1 MKKFKLST
9 SFVSML
15 AISALSGSI
24 LSIHEASASG
34 MDLAALLAARANM
47 KRTGMGVGS
56 SALKFK
62 PKVNV
67 ETTYPAEVA
76 MVKRIID
83 LANRAEIETP
93 VVDPIEREKL
103 VQEKQS
109 LENRS
114 RVVGQ
119 EIIIQNQA
127 MVQAIEQ
134 VAQKALT
141 AGIPALRLINTKR

>member
-9 SFVSML
+9 SFVSIL

-47 KRTGMGVGS
+47 KKSGMGRGGS
-56 SALKFK
+56 APKFT

-93 VVDPIEREKL
+93 VVDPTERAKL
-103 VQEKQS
+103 AQEKQL
-109 LENRS
+109 LEN
-114 RVVGQ
+114 
-119 EIIIQNQA
+119 
-127 MVQAIEQ
+127 
-134 VAQKALT
+134 
-141 AGIPALRLINTKR
+141 

>member
-9 SFVSML
+9 SFVSIL

-34 MDLAALLAARANM
+34 MNLAALLAAKANM
-47 KRTGMGVGS
+47 KKTGMGGGS
-56 SALKFK
+56 SAPKFT

-83 LANRAEIETP
+83 LANRSGDRNPGCKSCRKIK
-93 VVDPIEREKL
+93 IG
-103 VQEKQS
+103 
-109 LENRS
+109 S
-114 RVVGQ
+114 RKTV
-119 EIIIQNQA
+119 IR
-127 MVQAIEQ
+127 
-134 VAQKALT
+134 K
-141 AGIPALRLINTKR
+141 